1 MAFIDLTPDQDSSDP
16 SSFRLPPPQFLSQS
30 SRHQSS
36 SVDDSEINSSSRR
49 IRNRY
54 KSAFTEIGLDEA
66 ADTTTSN
73 LEHRRPTRPSSRVRW
88 RSQVDIHEVEQQE
101 EGDVK
106 PEIRRTVP
114 TTTWHHYGSS
124 AAVLSRLSFVAVVLA
139 IMIPVLHMSPLLYA
153 GTTSIGAE
161 AGPITP
167 NPARY
172 HDREP
177 TQLSP
182 RQDNPADAC
191 LRWSH
196 QSAVVN
202 GTLYLYG
209 GRAKRDSNQDSN
221 TWSELTPSHTSAL
234 ANRPRQQLPQ
244 GRS

>member
-1 MAFIDLTPDQDSSDP
+1 MASIDQIPDQDSSDL
-16 SSFRLPPPQFLSQS
+16 SSFRLLPSQIPLHS

-36 SVDDSEINSSSRR
+36 DVEDSKINASSRR

-54 KSAFTEIGLDEA
+54 KSAFTEIGLDGA
-66 ADTTTSN
+66 AETTNANSQN
-73 LEHRRPTRPSSRVRW
+73 LKPTRPSSRVRW
-88 RSQVDIHEVEQQE
+88 RSQVEIHQVEQHE

-106 PEIRRTVP
+106 PESRRAVP
-114 TTTWHHYGSS
+114 ITTWHHHGSS

-139 IMIPVLHMSPLLYA
+139 IMIPILHMSPLLYA
-153 GTTSIGAE
+153 GTTIVGAE

-167 NPARY
+167 DPARY
-172 HDREP
+172 RDLESTH
-177 TQLSP
+177 LLP

-209 GRAKRDSNQDSN
+209 GRAKRDSNQNSN
-221 TWSELTPSHTSAL
+221 TWSK
-234 ANRPRQQLPQ
+234 
-244 GRS
+244 